1 MITRR
6 GSAMPWATPDPS
18 YPFCRYATRP
28 SVTSG
33 HPSPH
38 VGGPP
43 GPPRGLGLGG
53 RRRRASPPEGGP
65 WRCSAG
71 SGGRIRGG
79 PNGEGGGGL
88 RPWGGGG
95 AGGGGMGGGAG
106 GERG

>member
-43 GPPRGLGLGG
+43 GPPRGPGLGG

-79 PNGEGGGGL
+79 PNGEGGGP
-88 RPWGGGG
+88 RPRGPREGGGG
-95 AGGGGMGGGAG
+95 GGPAPG
-106 GERG
+106 